1 MIYQVAN
8 IFSGNTRFKDP
19 MLKSDLCEYS
29 DVYIVVKG
37 TITVEESNPNN
48 PEDNK
53 LIFKNNG
60 PFTLCIS
67 KVNNVFI
74 DNAEYSG
81 IVLSIQNFLEYSDIY
96 LRNYYYDEVND
107 NASET
112 NADKYS
118 KTDKKTATRKQFEYK
133 TKIIGSTPYDN
144 NTLDRVVVVPL
155 KYSPNFQ
162 RSLDLS
168 FIKFERK
175 LDLSF

>member
-1 MIYQVAN
+1 MIYEVAN
-8 IFSGNTRFKDP
+8 IFSGNTRFKAP

-29 DVYIVVKG
+29 DVYIVVNG

-81 IVLSIQNFLEYSDIY
+81 IVLSI
-96 LRNYYYDEVND
+96 
-107 NASET
+107 
-112 NADKYS
+112 
-118 KTDKKTATRKQFEYK
+118 
-133 TKIIGSTPYDN
+133 
-144 NTLDRVVVVPL
+144 
-155 KYSPNFQ
+155 
-162 RSLDLS
+162 
-168 FIKFERK
+168 
-175 LDLSF
+175 